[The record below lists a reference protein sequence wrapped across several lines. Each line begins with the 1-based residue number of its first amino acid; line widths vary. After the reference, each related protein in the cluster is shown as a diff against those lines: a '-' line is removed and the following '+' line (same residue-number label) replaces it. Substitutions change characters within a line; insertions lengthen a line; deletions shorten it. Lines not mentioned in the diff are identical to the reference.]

1 VSSKRSHSL
10 AAPGPRSSQFL
21 ASRLYDAV
29 HGCHERIDSRVEVA
43 GVRYAG
49 LIAGALVVAAVGFAV
64 GRFTHPSSRATT
76 TVRTE
81 PGRYS
86 DGYHAGR
93 EAAFQGFDGGW
104 GLGDPYIVVLR
115 RGPSG
120 TTYRF
125 ARRWAVLPGREYRSC
140 TEDVICSGPAHP

>member
-1 VSSKRSHSL
+1 VRST
-10 AAPGPRSSQFL
+10 A
-21 ASRLYDAV
+21 
-29 HGCHERIDSRVEVA
+29 
-43 GVRYAG
+43 
-49 LIAGALVVAAVGFAV
+49 LIAVVLVGAAVGFAA
-64 GRFTHPSSRATT
+64 GRITHASSPANT

-81 PGRYS
+81 PGGYA

-120 TTYRF
+120 TTYQF
-125 ARRWAVLPGREYRSC
+125 AHRWAVLPGEEYRFC
-140 TEDVICSGPAHP
+140 REDVICSRPAHP

>member
-1 VSSKRSHSL
+1 VL
-10 AAPGPRSSQFL
+10 IVGVLVGAA
-21 ASRLYDAV
+21 A
-29 HGCHERIDSRVEVA
+29 
-43 GVRYAG
+43 
-49 LIAGALVVAAVGFAV
+49 GFAA
-64 GRFTHPSSRATT
+64 GRFTHPSSPATR
-76 TVRTE
+76 TVHT
-81 PGRYS
+81 GSGGYA

-125 ARRWAVLPGREYRSC
+125 AHRWAVLPGREYRSC
-140 TEDVICSGPAHP
+140 PEDVICIRPTP

>member
-1 VSSKRSHSL
+1 MRST
-10 AAPGPRSSQFL
+10 
-21 ASRLYDAV
+21 V
-29 HGCHERIDSRVEVA
+29 
-43 GVRYAG
+43 
-49 LIAGALVVAAVGFAV
+49 LIAVALVGAGVGFAA
-64 GRFTHPSSRATT
+64 GRFTHASSPAKT

-104 GLGDPYIVVLR
+104 GLGEPYIVVLR

-125 ARRWAVLPGREYRSC
+125 AHRWAVLPGREYRSC
-140 TEDVICSGPAHP
+140 PEDVICIRAAHP

>member
-1 VSSKRSHSL
+1 MRST
-10 AAPGPRSSQFL
+10 
-21 ASRLYDAV
+21 V
-29 HGCHERIDSRVEVA
+29 
-43 GVRYAG
+43 
-49 LIAGALVVAAVGFAV
+49 LIAVALVGAGVGFAA
-64 GRFTHPSSRATT
+64 GRFTHPSSPAKT

-104 GLGDPYIVVLR
+104 GLGEPYIVVLR

-125 ARRWAVLPGREYRSC
+125 AHRWAVLPGREYRSC
-140 TEDVICSGPAHP
+140 PEDVICIRAAHP

>member
-1 VSSKRSHSL
+1 V
-10 AAPGPRSSQFL
+10 
-21 ASRLYDAV
+21 
-29 HGCHERIDSRVEVA
+29 
-43 GVRYAG
+43 
-49 LIAGALVVAAVGFAV
+49 LIAVVLLGAAVGFAA
-64 GRFTHPSSRATT
+64 GRFTHPSSPAKT

-81 PGRYS
+81 PGPYS

-104 GLGDPYIVVLR
+104 GLGEPYIVVLQ

-125 ARRWAVLPGREYRSC
+125 AHRWAVLPGQEYRFC
-140 TEDVICSGPAHP
+140 PEDVICSHPAHP